1 MPSALPRVV
10 ISRLAAMSFNNSK
23 QREKKSE
30 EEVERQELQ
39 SCKKVSWKLHKKLP
53 IISPGPAFSF
63 LTTPSCE
70 EGLENVVFLGCVR
83 AQLCPNRCNSM
94 DCSLSS
100 SPSVGFPRQGY
111 WSGLPFP
118 SPGDLAYPGI
128 EPTSPLHWQE
138 DSLPLSHLGSP
149 F

>member
-1 MPSALPRVV
+1 
-10 ISRLAAMSFNNSK
+10 MSFNNSK

-53 IISPGPAFSF
+53 IISPGLAFSF

-83 AQLCPNRCNSM
+83 AQLCPNRCTFLLQILEEHSKVIFQKMYNS
-94 DCSLSS
+94 SKLS
-100 SPSVGFPRQGY
+100 Q
-111 WSGLPFP
+111 
-118 SPGDLAYPGI
+118 LA
-128 EPTSPLHWQE
+128 
-138 DSLPLSHLGSP
+138 
-149 F
+149 